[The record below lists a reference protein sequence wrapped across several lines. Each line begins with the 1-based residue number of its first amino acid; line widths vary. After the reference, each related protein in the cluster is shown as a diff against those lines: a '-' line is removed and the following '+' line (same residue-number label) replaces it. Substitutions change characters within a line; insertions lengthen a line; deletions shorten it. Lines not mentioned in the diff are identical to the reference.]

1 MKQESSDKLQ
11 VARGKEK
18 EENYKSLKIKIY
30 FKIKNLKFKIP
41 SPLDSWFLILNSSP
55 CNEWIFRFH
64 SQSRKVVQKI

>member
-30 FKIKNLKFKIP
+30 FKIKNLKFKIVP
-41 SPLDSWFLILNSSP
+41 
-55 CNEWIFRFH
+55 R
-64 SQSRKVVQKI
+64 